1 MEKTETKTLITV
13 FPFSLYLLAT
23 IFATL
28 FLSHQQLVVGTI
40 VNLMLLTGI
49 SNLRKNQ
56 LISLAIFPS
65 ILAVFQGLLFGK
77 FTFFLLYFLPFIWIG
92 NLVYMTLFQKITG
105 NIIYRLLMSSFG
117 KTAILFSTAI
127 LLSNINLVPKIF
139 LTSMGMLQLVTSL
152 LGGGLFLI
160 INRFEKN
167 NGR

>member
-1 MEKTETKTLITV
+1 
-13 FPFSLYLLAT
+13 
-23 IFATL
+23 
-28 FLSHQQLVVGTI
+28 
-40 VNLMLLTGI
+40 
-49 SNLRKNQ
+49 
-56 LISLAIFPS
+56 
-65 ILAVFQGLLFGK
+65 
-77 FTFFLLYFLPFIWIG
+77 
-92 NLVYMTLFQKITG
+92 MTLFQKITG